1 MWMLDWARG
10 DQKATGAFSLLFY
23 LRHDVL
29 ITLEARLT
37 GLLHR
42 PVGGASTT
50 NSCAPIFIPSFMLV
64 QGF

>member
-1 MWMLDWARG
+1 M
-10 DQKATGAFSLLFY
+10 FNLLFY
-23 LRHDVL
+23 LRHDVF

-42 PVGGASTT
+42 PVGGAR
-50 NSCAPIFIPSFMLV
+50 IILVLYFMLV